1 MTRLTKS
8 LQQWETE
15 TFSKML
21 KQELEN
27 LEPGVL
33 PLNLATTQGGLVDDS
48 NICALINQVSDNKT
62 EIHVKTGIFFNEIIA
77 GCNCN
82 DDPAS
87 DNTYCELLVIIDKNT
102 AEVTFNLITN
112 H

>member
-15 TFSKML
+15 TFSKTL

-27 LEPGVL
+27 LEPGIL

-48 NICALINQVSDNKT
+48 NISALINQITDTTDDIQIKA
-62 EIHVKTGIFFNEIIA
+62 GIFFNEIIA

-82 DDPAS
+82 DDPVS
-87 DNTYCELLVIIDKNT
+87 DNTYCELLIMIDKTT
-102 AEVTFNLITN
+102 AEVNFSLIRS
-112 H
+112 